1 MYEKYSVFALNQIG
15 RFKPLFE
22 EKGHYIVGV
31 FIELISDTLN
41 IK

>member
-22 EKGHYIVGV
+22 GKGHYHSRCVHRID
-31 FIELISDTLN
+31 I
-41 IK
+41 